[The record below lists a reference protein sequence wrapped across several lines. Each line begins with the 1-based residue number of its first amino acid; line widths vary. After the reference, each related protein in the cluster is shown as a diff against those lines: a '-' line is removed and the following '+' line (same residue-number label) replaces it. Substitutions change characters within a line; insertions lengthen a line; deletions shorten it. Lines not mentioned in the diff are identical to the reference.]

1 MLFEIHLSSTTYFS
15 SSGIT
20 VKPQVMRPASAS
32 LKVTPTSRQMKATQ
46 QRFVL
51 TFFDCF
57 NLVRD
62 QRTSCVPSIQRG
74 SPSQPVPLIFG
85 MTCAG
90 IGGTEKMS
98 RSGPTRPYSLMLPSG
113 NWIHLWE
120 NFWRCFT
127 GFARRTAL
135 LKCLN
140 DKWKYMQIMS
150 HSTVRACGSSRF
162 MRAFYT
168 TFDMKCL
175 GPAIQTDGTD
185 VQTKSW
191 PSRVGSHSSCIV
203 FCWIMS
209 IFYTLYIACMED
221 VDGSNSHSHIYSFQ
235 TCVSQATKALNP

>member
-1 MLFEIHLSSTTYFS
+1 MLFETHLPSTTYFS

-20 VKPQVMRPASAS
+20 VKPQVMQPASAS

-90 IGGTEKMS
+90 IGGIEKMS
-98 RSGPTRPYSLMLPSG
+98 RSGPTRMLPSG

-120 NFWRCFT
+120 NFWRCCT

-140 DKWKYMQIMS
+140 KWKYMQIMS
-150 HSTVRACGSSRF
+150 HSIATWSVFAAVPGSCG
-162 MRAFYT
+162 
-168 TFDMKCL
+168 
-175 GPAIQTDGTD
+175 
-185 VQTKSW
+185 
-191 PSRVGSHSSCIV
+191 PSTQLLTWSASALQSKLMGRMCKK
-203 FCWIMS
+203 
-209 IFYTLYIACMED
+209 TLA
-221 VDGSNSHSHIYSFQ
+221 
-235 TCVSQATKALNP
+235 